1 MGGEVKSMRASI
13 LVVCA
18 AILVAACGRAP
29 GAPITASDYKLYE
42 AVSDRNQIAVIDSQ
56 THAVERWMPLGVPS
70 SDWKHLYS
78 VTSTTLSD
86 VDPATG
92 ALVHSMKLPGT
103 YQLPQVTLSGM
114 PGGLS
119 QNGGWI
125 VVESFDRAPSESPTM
140 SHFLVVDTSFKV
152 VAKRTDLHGYFEFD
166 AISNDGERLYLI
178 EYGTANS
185 YRVRLYHVAE
195 QQLDPQVVVDKT
207 NPSES
212 MKGLRLSGIP
222 SRDGDYLFS
231 IYARE
236 TVGPFIHALT
246 LQGSPV
252 AYCIDLPGTGYG
264 SDYNAL
270 HWSIAMTR
278 DGSRLYAANAAAG
291 LVSEVNLTGNS
302 SPGVS
307 RSVNIDTGK
316 SVASIFAQDV
326 QAKELGANAAVISSD
341 GKTLVTAGSAGIVF
355 IDTRGL
361 RVTSRALTDQTVW
374 SLALSPDGNVLYV
387 LNVNGTFTEVA
398 MDRRQVGSTFNP
410 SAGMPL
416 ELMRVVGA

>member
-18 AILVAACGRAP
+18 VILVAACGRAP

-92 ALVHSMKLPGT
+92 ALINSMKLPGT

-152 VAKRTDLHGYFEFD
+152 VAKRADLHGYFEFD
-166 AISNDGERLYLI
+166 AISNDGGHLYLI
-178 EYGTANS
+178 EYGSAGS
-185 YRVRLYHVAE
+185 YRVRLYDVGA
-195 QQLDPQVVVDKT
+195 QQLDPQVVVDKS

-212 MKGLRLSGIP
+212 MTGLKLSGIP
-222 SRDGDYLFS
+222 SHDGATLYS
-231 IYARE
+231 IYARPSG
-236 TVGPFIHALT
+236 TPFIHALN
-246 LQGSPV
+246 LSVPFAQ
-252 AYCIDLPGTGYG
+252 CIDLPGNGYQ

-270 HWSIAMTR
+270 HWSIAMSA
-278 DGSRLYAANAAAG
+278 DGNFLYAANVALG
-291 LVSEVNLTGNS
+291 FVTEVVVGGTV
-302 SPGVS
+302 PTGVS